1 MATTRDGL
9 KLPYPPDATW
19 LAIGAV
25 LLLGGIAVAASGVL
39 PGPGGIIA
47 GLLGAILGVLVL
59 INQKGVK
66 RIRATSSK
74 LLVENERLVRG
85 FLIGPR
91 KERIAWGDVTGLSIE
106 GDALKVDTASGAQL
120 IAKGA
125 SAADLAYLKDK
136 VESAIER
143 HRR

>member
-9 KLPYPPDATW
+9 KLPYPPDAQW

-25 LLLGGIAVAASGVL
+25 LLIGGVGVMISGVL
-39 PGPGGIIA
+39 PGPGGIVA
-47 GLLGAILGVLVL
+47 GILGVLMGVLVL

-106 GDALKVDTASGAQL
+106 GAALKVDTAKGAQL
-120 IAKGA
+120 IAQGA
-125 SAADLAYLKDK
+125 SEADLAYLKDK

>member
-9 KLPYPPDATW
+9 KLPYPPDAQW
-19 LAIGAV
+19 LAIGVV
-25 LLLGGIAVAASGVL
+25 LLIAGVVVMLSGVL
-39 PGPGGIIA
+39 PGPGGLVV
-47 GLLGAILGVLVL
+47 GLFSILMGGIVL
-59 INQKGVK
+59 INQKGIK
-66 RIRATSSK
+66 RIRATNSK

-91 KERIAWGDVTGLSIE
+91 KERIAWSDVTGLSVE
-106 GDALKVDTASGAQL
+106 GDALKVDTATGAQL

-125 SAADLAYLKDK
+125 SASDLAYLKDK